1 MKMNVDK
8 SIIKSNFSLRN
19 YSLTK
24 ENLIEQNQS
33 LKLKIRKTNLF
44 NRMMEKRLNQ
54 YDLTNVT
61 NYSLEDIL
69 FMLHNDRDHLRLISF
84 NCESQD
90 LIQLGINEL
99 KKNLKNKTSTKELK
113 YILEKIYY
121 RLFDLFIN
129 QFQYQT
135 DIVDIFIDLT
145 TENNIFIKVLMRD
158 NIVNYLREKREKYP
172 LDKELNSNIIVLLS
186 NLMSIDIQDYFE
198 VNKTIDISSVIR
210 GLLNQNTLY
219 VKEEIILNLIYNFFN
234 FMPKEMINKNIDIID
249 YLVRKIREN
258 YSNSDISYFEDLV
271 DILISACKTK
281 KVLKL
286 LKEYQIIEL
295 CGNIIQGK
303 TKYSLQGYKLLNEIF
318 KISKKK
324 ITEIEKI
331 LHLKENDFIIKDLE
345 YYSSFNGV
353 KESKEIM
360 IYITKCLHNLMNHD
374 ILYLKQYLM
383 NMHFISLLKNIFIKI
398 PSKKIRNNILIL
410 LISSLDTNDT
420 DIISILIKNE
430 LHLFIFSFLIEK
442 DSSKEINSL
451 LLYNCLSFLQICL
464 TNNEYGK
471 NIKNQLEHFDFES
484 YINKYLQN
492 KDEDVC
498 QKAREIF
505 SRYYEEE
512 NYYIPNSNRMI
523 IE

>member
-1 MKMNVDK
+1 MNVDK

-69 FMLHNDRDHLRLISF
+69 FMLHNDREHLKLISI

-99 KKNLKNKTSTKELK
+99 KKNLKNKISTKELK

-186 NLMSIDIQDYFE
+186 NLMSIDIHDYFE

-219 VKEEIILNLIYNFFN
+219 VKEEIILNMIYNFFN

-324 ITEIEKI
+324 ISEIETI

-353 KESKEIM
+353 KESKEIL

-383 NMHFISLLKNIFIKI
+383 NIHFISLLKNIFIKI

-420 DIISILIKNE
+420 DIISILSAI
-430 LHLFIFSFLIEK
+430 
-442 DSSKEINSL
+442 
-451 LLYNCLSFLQICL
+451 YLS
-464 TNNEYGK
+464 
-471 NIKNQLEHFDFES
+471 
-484 YINKYLQN
+484 
-492 KDEDVC
+492 
-498 QKAREIF
+498 
-505 SRYYEEE
+505 
-512 NYYIPNSNRMI
+512 
-523 IE
+523 